1 MEYHRSAPR
10 IAIQK
15 EKSSLSLTVQAVFFL
30 DEVGAMQDTRLLEI
44 FQNTKDTICK
54 YDYYIHTA
62 KRILHLTNTEDKIPH
77 LMGLQYVGK
86 PNQYTGDF
94 GAYAIKK
101 GRITMRSVERLVGKY
116 YRTEEKQRRIL
127 EVIHLKLDN
136 LCFLGEIF
144 TSYSKLYLYDTGKN
158 EDSNF
163 DSDYLMVH
171 QMADRTLH
179 LGIIKAGRKEKNLCQ
194 CNSFMTTYKKD
205 KNSDAY
211 YRNLSHCYE
220 ISKIV
225 REDKVSKRSRTTYQ
239 SVDAEC
245 RERSGIEKMFAAE
258 GVKAEDRLVTEIIRV
273 NLKFGKY
280 HLLQELKDQPAML
293 AKCGNKREEALV
305 KSVGKLLSEAY
316 GRKDDGHAR
325 EES

>member
-1 MEYHRSAPR
+1 
-10 IAIQK
+10 
-15 EKSSLSLTVQAVFFL
+15 
-30 DEVGAMQDTRLLEI
+30 MQDTRLLEI
-44 FQNTKDTICK
+44 FQNAKNTICK
-54 YDYYIHTA
+54 YDYYIHTP
-62 KRILHLTNTEDKIPH
+62 KWVLHLTNTEDKIPH

-101 GRITMRSVERLVGKY
+101 GRITIRSVERLVGKY
-116 YRTEEKQRRIL
+116 YRTQEKQRRIL

-136 LCFLGEIF
+136 LHLLGEMF
-144 TSYSKLYLYDTGKN
+144 SSYSRLYLYDTGKN
-158 EDSNF
+158 VDSNF

-171 QMADRTLH
+171 QMEDRTLH
-179 LGIIKAGRKEKNLCQ
+179 LGIIKLDRQEKNLCQ

-211 YRNLSHCYE
+211 YRNLPHCYK

-225 REDKVSKRSRTTYQ
+225 REDKVSKRSETIYQ
-239 SVDAEC
+239 SINAEL

-258 GVKAEDRLVTEIIRV
+258 GVKAEGRLITEVVKV

-280 HLLQELKDQPAML
+280 HLLQELKDQSAML
-293 AKCGNKREEALV
+293 AKCENRREEALV
-305 KSVGKLLSEAY
+305 KSMGRLLSEAY
-316 GRKDDGHAR
+316 GQKADRYVS